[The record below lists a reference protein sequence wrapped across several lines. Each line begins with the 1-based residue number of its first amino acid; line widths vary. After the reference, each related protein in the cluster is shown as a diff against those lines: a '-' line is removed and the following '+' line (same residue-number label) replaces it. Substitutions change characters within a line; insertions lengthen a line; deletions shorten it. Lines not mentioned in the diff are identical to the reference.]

1 MSKKIILS
9 SSSFNIIVLILLNPN
24 AFVFCISDKMS
35 EEKLLANHIGWTNDE
50 FNKIQIENERYELVY
65 QVVLMA
71 YKYEPMNGNKYER
84 IEEILI
90 PSRSKEHTIENE
102 EIIRKYIFK
111 YKNKNVNMKIE
122 NLEIYNENNADY
134 QTVVKE
140 RIAFIRNA
148 AIYIFN
154 NKKSSFLMCGND
166 IGIIK
171 CYLRGLIN
179 YIDSPTILKQRGG
192 CELFDEKICSFQYM
206 NQSRIWEN
214 KLYMFSAS
222 TDLCNYP

>member
-1 MSKKIILS
+1 MNIMSKKIILS

-154 NKKSSFLMCGND
+154 NKK
-166 IGIIK
+166 
-171 CYLRGLIN
+171 YL
-179 YIDSPTILKQRGG
+179 S
-192 CELFDEKICSFQYM
+192 
-206 NQSRIWEN
+206 
-214 KLYMFSAS
+214 KL
-222 TDLCNYP
+222 